1 MKQTFVIEQ
10 DDREPELQ
18 LLVDI
23 NNLNIK
29 FQRKR
34 LRTGDYIYYDLV
46 IERKTIDDLAQSIL
60 DGRIKSQVEKMKR
73 DKRKSFVII
82 VGGLK
87 DRKVDIHENAILGK
101 VVSLVLKH
109 NIKVLWCDDEV
120 QFLWMLRNLCEKYDN
135 QVEISRDNKIPS

>member
-23 NNLNIK
+23 NNLNLQ
-29 FQRKR
+29 FDRKR
-34 LRTGDYIYYDLV
+34 LRIGDYIYYDLV
-46 IERKTIDDLAQSIL
+46 IERKTIDDFAQSIL

-109 NIKVLWCDDEV
+109 NIKVLWCDDEM
-120 QFLWMLRNLCEKYDN
+120 QFLWMLKNLCEKHN
-135 QVEISRDNKIPS
+135 EMSEM